1 MTKTRADE
9 PEVARERVLDASQL
23 RDVLDAWDE
32 GMQIIS
38 PEWRYLYVNDAA
50 ARHGRRTRD
59 ELYGRTM
66 SECYP
71 GIEATHV
78 FRVLTH
84 CMRERASAVMANEFD
99 FPDGSKRRFDLRIK
113 PCAEGL
119 IVLSL
124 AHADS
129 EPPCL

>member
-1 MTKTRADE
+1 MTITPTDE
-9 PEVARERVLDASQL
+9 PEVPRERVLDASQL

-50 ARHGRRTRD
+50 ARHGRKTRD

-71 GIEATHV
+71 GIESTHM
-78 FRVLTH
+78 FRVLER
-84 CMRERASAVMANEFD
+84 CMRERSSAIMANEFD
-99 FPDGSKRRFDLRIK
+99 FPDGNKRRFDLRIK

-124 AHADS
+124 AHADT
-129 EPPCL
+129 EPPTL